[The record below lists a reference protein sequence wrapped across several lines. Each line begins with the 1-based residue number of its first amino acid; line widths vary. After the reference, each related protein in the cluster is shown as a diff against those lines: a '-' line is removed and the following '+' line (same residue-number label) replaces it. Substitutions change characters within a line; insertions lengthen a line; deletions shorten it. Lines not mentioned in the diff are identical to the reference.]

1 MKKKTIFLFFLF
13 FTHFFYAQK
22 NIDIRFLLGARIHTN
37 KGDFLQRRLYKV
49 VESPIVGVELF
60 SKKSPFSLSYQLDSW
75 IQPRRDS
82 FFGAPIVL
90 SDMIRGHVFNVY
102 WSKKNYK
109 LGLGYYRKIVEN
121 PLHYLIPGLNTLS
134 GPIFSFSVPFDGF
147 DVEFR
152 RTAYIKPSFS
162 ARGINHH
169 NLAILYRFKRDDVK
183 DTKDFD
189 FNILGGTRLYSNKG
203 VKVYD
208 NERISPVGLAPCL
221 GFQFL
226 YKPWN
231 LSIDYEKDWLVAM
244 NIGSIFRA
252 FKQYRTSSFIA
263 AKYHHH
269 FKNERTLA
277 MGAGVMFVTDF
288 DLQNYAIENNQKGIP
303 GSYSDIKGIGLTAAY
318 ELFKNTYV
326 ESRYTIPI
334 QQIKKVERAP
344 NISLGLIYKY
354 NRINN
359 KNNPLK

>member
-1 MKKKTIFLFFLF
+1 MKKKMILLLLVFIINTIQ
-13 FTHFFYAQK
+13 AQK
-22 NIDIRFLLGARIHTN
+22 NIDIRFLLGTRIHTN
-37 KGDFLQRRLYKV
+37 IGDYFQRVRYKTL
-49 VESPIVGVELF
+49 ESPIVGVEFF
-60 SKKSPFSLSYQLDSW
+60 SSKIPFSLSYQLDSW
-75 IQPRRDS
+75 IQPQRDS
-82 FFGAPIVL
+82 FFGKPIVFG
-90 SDMIRGHVFNVY
+90 DMIRGHVFNVY

-109 LGLGYYRKIVEN
+109 LGLGYYQKVTEN
-121 PLHYLIPGLNTLS
+121 ALSYVFFPTLNKYK
-134 GPIFSFSVPFDGF
+134 GMIFSFSVPFDGF

-162 ARGINHH
+162 ARGINHQ

-189 FNILGGTRLYSNKG
+189 FNILGGTRLYFNKG
-203 VKVYD
+203 VKVYE

-231 LSIDYEKDWLVAM
+231 LSIDYEKDWLLAM

-277 MGAGVMFVTDF
+277 VGAGAMFVTDF
-288 DLQNYAIENNQKGIP
+288 DLQNYAIEHNQRGIP

-326 ESRYTIPI
+326 ESRYTIPM
-334 QQIKKVERAP
+334 QQIKKAERAP

-359 KNNPLK
+359 KK